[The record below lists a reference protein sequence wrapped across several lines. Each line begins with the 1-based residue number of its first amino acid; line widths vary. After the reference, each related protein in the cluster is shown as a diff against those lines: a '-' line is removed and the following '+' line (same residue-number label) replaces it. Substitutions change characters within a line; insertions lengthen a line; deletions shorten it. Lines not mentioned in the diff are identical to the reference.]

1 MLFNAFGVN
10 CFIVSSKL
18 GEGGTIGL
26 SLLLKYTM
34 DLSPISSLIIN
45 MIVIAIGWKYLNKQT
60 TIYTLITVIV
70 TSIFLDL
77 TEPLTLG
84 INDSMVNAI
93 FAGVFIGLGAV

>member
-1 MLFNAFGVN
+1 
-10 CFIVSSKL
+10 
-18 GEGGTIGL
+18 
-26 SLLLKYTM
+26 M
-34 DLSPISSLIIN
+34 DLSPAISSLIIN

-60 TIYTLITVIV
+60 AIYTLITVIV

-93 FAGVFIGLGAV
+93 FAGVFIGLGAGMIIASGSTLGVPRL